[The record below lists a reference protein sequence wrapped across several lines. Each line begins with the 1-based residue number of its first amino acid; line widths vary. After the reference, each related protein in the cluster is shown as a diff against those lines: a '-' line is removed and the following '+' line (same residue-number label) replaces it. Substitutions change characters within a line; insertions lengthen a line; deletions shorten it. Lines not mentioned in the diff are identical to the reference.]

1 MALRTIRED
10 GDELLRKR
18 SREVAI
24 DDITGEKIQSLIDD
38 MIETMHNFN
47 GVGLAAVQVGML
59 KRVIVIDVDDGKGE
73 YVLINP
79 QILKTKGEKECD
91 EGCLSFPNQ
100 FGKVIRP
107 AEVVVEFYDRNAKK
121 QKLKA
126 KDLLAQAISHECDHL
141 EGILFV
147 DKVLPGTLE
156 YVEPEDN
163 NKN

>member
-1 MALRTIRED
+1 MALRQIRED

-38 MIETMHNFN
+38 MIETMHNYN

-156 YVEPEDN
+156 YVTPEDN
-163 NKN
+163 

>member
-1 MALRTIRED
+1 MALRSIRED

-38 MIETMHNFN
+38 MIETMHSFN
-47 GVGLAAVQVGML
+47 GVGLAAVQVGIL
-59 KRVIVIDVDDGKGE
+59 KRVVVIDVEDGNGP
-73 YVLINP
+73 YAFINP
-79 QILKTKGEKECD
+79 QIIKTKGEKECD

-107 AEVVVEFYDRNAKK
+107 TEVVVEFYDRNAKK

-126 KDLLAQAISHECDHL
+126 KDLLAQAICHECDHL

-156 YVEPEDN
+156 YVTPEE
-163 NKN
+163 

>member
-38 MIETMHNFN
+38 MIETMHHYN
-47 GVGLAAVQVGML
+47 GVGLAAVQVGIL
-59 KRVIVIDVDDGKGE
+59 KRVIVIDVEDDKGP

-100 FGKVIRP
+100 FGKVVRP
-107 AEVVVEFYDRNAKK
+107 TEVTVEFYDRNAKNV
-121 QKLKA
+121 KLKA
-126 KDLLAQAISHECDHL
+126 KELLAQAICHECDHL
-141 EGILFV
+141 EGVLFV

-156 YVEPEDN
+156 YVTPE
-163 NKN
+163 

>member
-1 MALRTIRED
+1 MALRSIRED
-10 GDELLRKR
+10 GDEILRKR

-38 MIETMHNFN
+38 MIETMHNYN

-73 YVLINP
+73 YVIINP

-121 QKLKA
+121 QKIKA
-126 KDLLAQAISHECDHL
+126 KDLLAQAICHECDHL

-156 YVEPEDN
+156 YVTPEE
-163 NKN
+163 

>member
-1 MALRTIRED
+1 MALRTIREE
-10 GDELLRKR
+10 GDELLRKK
-18 SREVAI
+18 SREVAV

-38 MIETMHNFN
+38 MIETMHSFN

-59 KRVIVIDVDDGKGE
+59 KRVIVIDVEDGKGP

-107 AEVVVEFYDRNAKK
+107 TEVTVEFYDRSAKK
-121 QKLKA
+121 VKLKA
-126 KDLLAQAISHECDHL
+126 KDLLAQAICHECDHL
-141 EGILFV
+141 EGVLFV

-156 YVEPEDN
+156 YVTPEET
-163 NKN
+163 